1 MNCEYDTDFHLDALD
16 FIKQFSD
23 NSIDGILYD
32 PPYSPRQVSECYK
45 EFGKKVTSEM
55 TRSTFWSMQKVEI
68 SRILKR
74 LGVAIT
80 FG

>member
-55 TRSTFWSMQKVEI
+55 TRSTF
-68 SRILKR
+68 
-74 LGVAIT
+74 
-80 FG
+80 

>member
-1 MNCEYDTDFHLDALD
+1 MD